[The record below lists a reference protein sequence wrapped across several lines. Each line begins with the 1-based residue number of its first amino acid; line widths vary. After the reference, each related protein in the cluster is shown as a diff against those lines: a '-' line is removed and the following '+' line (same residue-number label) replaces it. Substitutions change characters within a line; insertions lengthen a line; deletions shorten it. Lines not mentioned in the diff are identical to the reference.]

1 MSEYVLAADMGGT
14 NLRIAAVA
22 SDGNILDSRSIAT
35 PSSGDALEM
44 VDAIAE
50 IAEECRDSVSDLFEL
65 RSLGIAAAA
74 LVSSENGRILSS
86 PNLHQLDGF
95 DLAGALRKRLGFP
108 IVIENDANAA
118 AIGEHWMGAASGCR
132 NAIMITLG
140 TGVGGGLILNG
151 EIFRGS
157 DGTAGEVGH
166 INVEPY
172 GAPCGC
178 GSVGCLEQYASAT
191 AIVRMA
197 KEMDPGLPDSA
208 TSLGVYKAGLTGEAN
223 ALEVFRRMGFYLG
236 NALAGLVNVL
246 NPDAIVVGGGVAD
259 GWDLFIEHVRKQL
272 LERAFEQPAERVK
285 LLRAKLGNQAGM
297 LGAAR
302 LALQTAQTNKLTAN

>member
-14 NLRIAAVA
+14 NLRMAAVG
-22 SDGNILDSRSIAT
+22 SDGNFLDSRSIPT
-35 PSSGDALEM
+35 PSSGDAFDI
-44 VDAIAE
+44 VDAIAGV
-50 IAEECRDSVSDLFEL
+50 AEECRDSVSDLFEL

-74 LVSSENGRILSS
+74 LVSSEDGRVFSS

-95 DLAGALRKRLGFP
+95 DLAGALRRRLEFP
-108 IVIENDANAA
+108 VVIENDANAA
-118 AIGEHWMGAASGCR
+118 ALGEHWMGAADGCR
-132 NAIMITLG
+132 NAIMVTLG

-157 DGTAGEVGH
+157 DGTAGEIGH

-172 GAPCGC
+172 GVPCGC

-191 AIVRMA
+191 AILRMA
-197 KEMDPGLPDSA
+197 RELDPNLADTA
-208 TSLGVYKAGLTGEAN
+208 TSLDVYKAGVAGEAN

-246 NPDAIVVGGGVAD
+246 NPDVIVVGGGVAG
-259 GWDLFIEHVRKQL
+259 GWDLFIEHVQTQL
-272 LERAFEQPAERVK
+272 RERAFEQPAEHVK

-297 LGAAR
+297 FGAAR
-302 LALQTAQTNKLTAN
+302 LALQTAPASKG